1 MSSFCLFYFVKTLFC
16 TKDDKLQDQTV
27 GMLASFQ
34 SLSILERM
42 RKTMMQKKNN
52 LRRMMGISVKMMK
65 GMLKVT
71 GSCCY

>member
-71 GSCCY
+71 GNCCY

>member
-34 SLSILERM
+34 SLSILVRM
-42 RKTMMQKKNN
+42 RMMMMQKRNN

-71 GSCCY
+71 GNCCY

>member
-34 SLSILERM
+34 SLSILVRM
-42 RKTMMQKKNN
+42 RMMMMQKRNN